1 MHAPSLAAAS
11 AARPALALRGAAL
24 ALLYLAGSVALAFPA
39 SLLATD
45 AAERLGLG
53 VSPATFRLVL
63 LACGA
68 AGGALWGRAVAR
80 AAGRP
85 RAGRVAAG
93 AALGF
98 GLSVALAATALA
110 IIETALLAHAQGAG
124 AMPMHV
130 AFALMFPAA
139 TGLVVL
145 ATAGGAALGAG
156 LGAAGVLRV
165 AGPSALAAT
174 ATFLA
179 VAVGM
184 DAAGWRVGAPD
195 AEARF
200 TMVVVTA
207 AGLLAATPV
216 AGAAALVRL
225 ARAAGGRPVAG

>member
-1 MHAPSLAAAS
+1 MHAPSVAAAP
-11 AARPALALRGAAL
+11 AARPAPALRGAAL

-39 SLLATD
+39 GRLATD

-80 AAGRP
+80 AAGRGP
-85 RAGRVAAG
+85 VGRVAAG

-98 GLSVALAATALA
+98 GVSVALAAAGLA
-110 IIETALLAHAQGAG
+110 IVETALLAHAQGGG
-124 AMPMHV
+124 AVPMHV
-130 AFALMFPAA
+130 AFALLFPAA

-145 ATAGGAALGAG
+145 ATAGGAALGART
-156 LGAAGVLRV
+156 GAAGALRV
-165 AGPSALAAT
+165 AGPCALAAT

-179 VAVGM
+179 IAVGM
-184 DAAGWRVGAPD
+184 DAAGWRVGAPN

-207 AGLLAATPV
+207 VGLLAATPV
-216 AGAAALVRL
+216 AGALALRRL
-225 ARAAGGRPVAG
+225 ARTGA